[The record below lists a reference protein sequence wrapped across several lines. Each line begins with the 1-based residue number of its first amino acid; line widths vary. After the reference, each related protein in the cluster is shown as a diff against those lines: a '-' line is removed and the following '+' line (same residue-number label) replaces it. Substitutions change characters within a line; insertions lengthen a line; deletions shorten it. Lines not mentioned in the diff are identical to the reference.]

1 VINTLTQKGDR
12 VELFESTKPIYLQIM
27 DLIKKEI
34 ATGKLPPGS
43 QMASV
48 RELAMQYQVNPNTVQ
63 RALSELEREGLVKSD
78 RTIGRF
84 INDQNE
90 MVKALKNQM
99 IEEVIGDFIK
109 KTSELNIKENEICSL
124 IENYLSREERK
135 DD

>member
-1 VINTLTQKGDR
+1 M
-12 VELFESTKPIYLQIM
+12 ELFESTKPIYLQIM

-109 KTSELNIKENEICSL
+109 KTSELNIEENEICSL

>member
-1 VINTLTQKGDR
+1 MIQKGDR
-12 VELFESTKPIYLQIM
+12 MELFESTKPIYLQIM

-43 QMASV
+43 QMASF

-84 INDQNE
+84 INDQGE
-90 MVKALKNQM
+90 MVKTLKNQM
-99 IEEVIGDFIK
+99 IE
-109 KTSELNIKENEICSL
+109 
-124 IENYLSREERK
+124 
-135 DD
+135 

>member
-1 VINTLTQKGDR
+1 M
-12 VELFESTKPIYLQIM
+12 ELFESTKPIYLQIM

-34 ATGKLPPGS
+34 ATGKLPPGG

-84 INDQNE
+84 INDQSE
-90 MVKALKNQM
+90 MVEALRNQM
-99 IEEVIGDFIK
+99 IEEVIIEFIK
-109 KTSELNIKENEICSL
+109 KVKELNMGTDQLCPL
-124 IENYLSREERK
+124 IERYLSREERK

>member
-1 VINTLTQKGDR
+1 M
-12 VELFESTKPIYLQIM
+12 ELFESTKPIYLQIM

-34 ATGKLPPGS
+34 ATGKLPPGG

-84 INDQNE
+84 INDQSE
-90 MVKALKNQM
+90 MVEALRNQM
-99 IEEVIGDFIK
+99 IEEVIVEFIK
-109 KTSELNIKENEICSL
+109 KIKELNMGTDQLCPL
-124 IENYLSREERK
+124 IERYLSREERK

>member
-1 VINTLTQKGDR
+1 M
-12 VELFESTKPIYLQIM
+12 ELFESTKPIYLQIM

-109 KTSELNIKENEICSL
+109 KTSELNIEENEICSL
-124 IENYLSREERK
+124 IENYLSREERNN
-135 DD
+135 D

>member
-1 VINTLTQKGDR
+1 M
-12 VELFESTKPIYLQIM
+12 ELFESTKPIYLQIM

-48 RELAMQYQVNPNTVQ
+48 RELAIQYQVNPNTVQ

-78 RTIGRF
+78 RTVGRF
-84 INDQNE
+84 INDQGD
-90 MVKALKNQM
+90 MVMMLRKQM

-109 KTSELNIKENEICSL
+109 KAVELNIEEKQICSL
-124 IENYLSREERK
+124 IERYLSREERK

>member
-1 VINTLTQKGDR
+1 M
-12 VELFESTKPIYLQIM
+12 ELFESTKPIYLQIM
-27 DLIKKEI
+27 ELIKKEI

-84 INDQNE
+84 INDQGE
-90 MVKALKNQM
+90 MVKTLKNQM
-99 IEEVIGDFIK
+99 IEEVIEDFIK
-109 KTSELNIKENEICSL
+109 KTSELNIEENEICSL

>member
-1 VINTLTQKGDR
+1 M
-12 VELFESTKPIYLQIM
+12 ELFESTKPIYLQIM

-84 INDQNE
+84 INDQSD
-90 MVKALKNQM
+90 MIKALKNQM
-99 IEEVIGDFIK
+99 IEEVIGEFVK
-109 KTSELNIKENEICSL
+109 KVGELNIEEKAICSL
-124 IENYLSREERK
+124 IERYLSREERK

>member
-1 VINTLTQKGDR
+1 M
-12 VELFESTKPIYLQIM
+12 ELFESTKPIYLQIM

-84 INDQNE
+84 INDQSDMIE
-90 MVKALKNQM
+90 ALKNQM
-99 IEEVIGDFIK
+99 IEEVIGEFVK
-109 KTSELNIKENEICSL
+109 KVGELNIEEKAICSL
-124 IENYLSREERK
+124 IERYLSREERK

>member
-1 VINTLTQKGDR
+1 MIQKGDR
-12 VELFESTKPIYLQIM
+12 MELFESTKPIYLQIM

-84 INDQNE
+84 INDQND

-99 IEEVIGDFIK
+99 IEEVIVDFIK
-109 KTSELNIKENEICSL
+109 KTSELNIEENEICSL
-124 IENYLSREERK
+124 IERYLSREERK

>member
-1 VINTLTQKGDR
+1 MIQKGDR
-12 VELFESTKPIYLQIM
+12 MELFESTKPIYLQIM

-84 INDQNE
+84 INDQGE
-90 MVKALKNQM
+90 MVKTLKNQM

-109 KTSELNIKENEICSL
+109 KTSELNIEENEICSL

>member
-1 VINTLTQKGDR
+1 MEI
-12 VELFESTKPIYLQIM
+12 FESTKPIYLQIM
-27 DLIKKEI
+27 ELIKKEI

-84 INDQNE
+84 INDQSE
-90 MVKALKNQM
+90 MIETMKHQM
-99 IEEVIGDFIK
+99 IQDVIEDFIK
-109 KTSELNIKENEICSL
+109 KVKELNIDENAICSL

>member
-1 VINTLTQKGDR
+1 M
-12 VELFESTKPIYLQIM
+12 ELFESTKPIYLQIM

-84 INDQNE
+84 INDQSE
-90 MVKALKNQM
+90 MIESLKHQM
-99 IEEVIGDFIK
+99 IEDVIEDFIK
-109 KTSELNIKENEICSL
+109 KTSELNIEENEICSL

>member
-1 VINTLTQKGDR
+1 M
-12 VELFESTKPIYLQIM
+12 ELFESTKPIYLQIM

-34 ATGKLPPGS
+34 ATGKLPPGG

-84 INDQNE
+84 INDQSDMIE
-90 MVKALKNQM
+90 ALKNQM
-99 IEEVIGDFIK
+99 IEEVIGEFVK
-109 KTSELNIKENEICSL
+109 KVRELNIEEKAICSL
-124 IENYLSREERK
+124 IERYLSREERK

>member
-1 VINTLTQKGDR
+1 M
-12 VELFESTKPIYLQIM
+12 ELFESTKPIYLQIM

-84 INDQNE
+84 INDQSDMIE
-90 MVKALKNQM
+90 ALKNQM
-99 IEEVIGDFIK
+99 IEEVIGEFVK
-109 KTSELNIKENEICSL
+109 KVGELNIEEEAICSL
-124 IENYLSREERK
+124 IERYLSREERK

>member
-1 VINTLTQKGDR
+1 M
-12 VELFESTKPIYLQIM
+12 ELFESTKPIYLQIM

-34 ATGKLPPGS
+34 ATGKLSPGS

-109 KTSELNIKENEICSL
+109 KTSELNIEENEICSL

>member
-1 VINTLTQKGDR
+1 M
-12 VELFESTKPIYLQIM
+12 ELFESTKPIYLQIM

-84 INDQNE
+84 INDQGE
-90 MVKALKNQM
+90 MVKTLKNQM

-109 KTSELNIKENEICSL
+109 KTSELNIEENEICSL

>member
-1 VINTLTQKGDR
+1 M
-12 VELFESTKPIYLQIM
+12 ELFESTKPIYLQIM

-43 QMASV
+43 QMTSV

-78 RTIGRF
+78 RTVGRF
-84 INDQNE
+84 INDQGD
-90 MVKALKNQM
+90 MVMLLRKQM
-99 IEEVIGDFIK
+99 IDEVIGDFVK
-109 KTSELNIKENEICSL
+109 KAVELNIEEKAICSL
-124 IENYLSREERK
+124 IERYLSREERK

>member
-1 VINTLTQKGDR
+1 MEI
-12 VELFESTKPIYLQIM
+12 FESTKPIYLQIM
-27 DLIKKEI
+27 ELIKKEI
-34 ATGKLPPGS
+34 AIGKLPPGS

-90 MVKALKNQM
+90 LVMTLRQQL
-99 IEEVIGDFIK
+99 IDEVIGDFVK
-109 KTSELNIKENEICSL
+109 KVNELNIDSNQICPL
-124 IENYLSREERK
+124 IENYFKKEERN

>member
-1 VINTLTQKGDR
+1 M
-12 VELFESTKPIYLQIM
+12 ELFESTKPIYLQIM

-34 ATGKLPPGS
+34 ATGKLPPGG

-78 RTIGRF
+78 RTVGRF
-84 INDQNE
+84 INDQSE
-90 MVKALKNQM
+90 MVESLKDQM
-99 IEEVIGDFIK
+99 IEEVIGEFVK
-109 KTSELNIKENEICSL
+109 KVRELNIEEKAICSL
-124 IENYLSREERK
+124 IERYLSREERK

>member
-1 VINTLTQKGDR
+1 M
-12 VELFESTKPIYLQIM
+12 ELFESTKPIYLQIM

-84 INDQNE
+84 INDQGE

-109 KTSELNIKENEICSL
+109 KTSELNIEENEICSL
-124 IENYLSREERK
+124 IENYLSREERNN
-135 DD
+135 D

>member
-1 VINTLTQKGDR
+1 M
-12 VELFESTKPIYLQIM
+12 ELFESTKPIYLQIM

-48 RELAMQYQVNPNTVQ
+48 RELALQYQVNPNTVQ

-109 KTSELNIKENEICSL
+109 KTSELNIEENEICSL

>member
-1 VINTLTQKGDR
+1 

-84 INDQNE
+84 INDQGE

>member
-1 VINTLTQKGDR
+1 M
-12 VELFESTKPIYLQIM
+12 ELFESTKPIYLQIM

-34 ATGKLPPGS
+34 ATGKLPPGG

-84 INDQNE
+84 INDQSE
-90 MVKALKNQM
+90 MVEALRNQM
-99 IEEVIGDFIK
+99 IEEVIVEFIK
-109 KTSELNIKENEICSL
+109 KVKELNMGTDQLCPL
-124 IENYLSREERK
+124 IERYLSREERK

>member
-1 VINTLTQKGDR
+1 M
-12 VELFESTKPIYLQIM
+12 ELFESTKPIYLQIM

-84 INDQNE
+84 INDQGE

-109 KTSELNIKENEICSL
+109 KTSELNIEENEICSL

>member
-1 VINTLTQKGDR
+1 M
-12 VELFESTKPIYLQIM
+12 ELFESTKPIYLQIM

-34 ATGKLPPGS
+34 ATGKLPPGG

-84 INDQNE
+84 INDQSDMIE
-90 MVKALKNQM
+90 ALKNQM
-99 IEEVIGDFIK
+99 IEEVIGEFVK
-109 KTSELNIKENEICSL
+109 KVGELNIEEKAICSL
-124 IENYLSREERK
+124 IERYLSREERK